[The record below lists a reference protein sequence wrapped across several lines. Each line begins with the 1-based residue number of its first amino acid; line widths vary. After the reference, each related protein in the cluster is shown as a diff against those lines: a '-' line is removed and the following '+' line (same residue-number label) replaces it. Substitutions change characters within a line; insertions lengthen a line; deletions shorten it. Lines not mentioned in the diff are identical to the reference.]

1 MIEVKSKECLIKFRS
16 SKFIDKIHHLT
27 IDHRQIKILRI
38 IIPRFIS
45 MGKCLIKM
53 KEIMLRQINFIL
65 FSNCPQNIIRKQRI
79 SCKYLPITWK
89 IIWLL
94 MKISKKLKD
103 YKLPLKRYLQ
113 LIKQKSILLCL
124 KKDHLLFSSHLKSNR
139 SRRAES
145 SFKAQSLLLF
155 H

>member
-1 MIEVKSKECLIKFRS
+1 MLTMIEVKSKECLIKFRS

-89 IIWLL
+89 II
-94 MKISKKLKD
+94 
-103 YKLPLKRYLQ
+103 
-113 LIKQKSILLCL
+113 
-124 KKDHLLFSSHLKSNR
+124 
-139 SRRAES
+139 
-145 SFKAQSLLLF
+145 
-155 H
+155 